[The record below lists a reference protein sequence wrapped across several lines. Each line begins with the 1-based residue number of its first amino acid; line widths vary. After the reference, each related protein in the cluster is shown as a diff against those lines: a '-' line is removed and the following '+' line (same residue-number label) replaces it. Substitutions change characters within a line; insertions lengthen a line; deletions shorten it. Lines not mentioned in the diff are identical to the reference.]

1 MTPNRFWRGIFPRTP
16 KAVRRTAGI
25 VALLLGLYG
34 GYGIYTAVSWEVTGK
49 GIYSLGKYDS
59 GEVVTREGSP
69 FKFRQATNRVWA
81 WSTVCLVV
89 ATINFT
95 FYRKLNE
102 CV

>member
-1 MTPNRFWRGIFPRTP
+1 MTPNRFWRGKFPRTP

-34 GYGIYTAVSWEVTGK
+34 GYGIYTAVSWEITGK
-49 GIYSLGKYDS
+49 GFYTPRHYK

-69 FKFRQATNRVWA
+69 LKFRQATNRVWT